1 VYKAWEPFKKSKSKS
16 KWAQYPKQ
24 FGLNWL
30 PQNISFNTEMTR
42 SYYEL
47 QERDMEDLGGQKLP
61 VTFNSQFLWNREFS
75 IRWDLTKNLHMNF
88 QSATHAEIKEPYD
101 ERPINKDLY
110 PDRYEAW
117 KDSVWHS
124 IKHFGTPLDYQQQF
138 TASLQ
143 LPLNKL
149 PIFDWVTSDAT
160 YNATYNWVRGTDLE
174 NGTSLGNTIANNR
187 QLNINGNFNMETL
200 YNHIP
205 FLKKANE
212 RFKKAAS
219 TPTRTQKKTRNKNN
233 KQGNK
238 EEKILPKNQNAW
250 QKEVTLSADS
260 SIIVNHGK
268 KTKKLTVVAR
278 TKDGK
283 KYSLKYKVL
292 DENRIRINTRDTVQL
307 MLSVAPKP
315 AANKQWWYKPAQ
327 SAARV
332 LMMVRSIGIS
342 YRNQY
347 SMSIPGF
354 LPNIGDAF
362 GQRTGSVMAPGLG
375 FAFGMVDD
383 SYIQKARDNG
393 WLLHNDSV
401 ATPATTNLTTD
412 LQIRATLEPI
422 RDLKID
428 LNASRTETK
437 ARSIQYMYD
446 GMPTTQSGTFT
457 MTTISLK
464 SALEGMGDANNG
476 FHSASFDRF
485 CNMLTDFQQRAEAH
499 YGKSVDAYSA
509 SVMIPAF
516 LSAYTGSGGSNLSFF
531 PALTRLLPNWTVR
544 YTGLSRL
551 PWFRDTFKSVTLNHS
566 YKSIYAVG
574 SYTSN
579 AGTTSQLGYNVPT
592 VSLNESFSPL
602 LGVDVTF
609 HNNLTAKVEYRTTRV
624 LNLSMTSIQIN
635 ESRSNDLVVGLA
647 YKISDFNI
655 FGTNGN
661 RKVKRAQRGSRRN
674 AQNAQAQSN
683 ATAPRTGVNHD
694 LNLRLDFSLRKQ
706 AAITR
711 DIATR
716 TSAASSGNTALKI
729 SFMADYTLSRLLTL
743 SAYYDRQT
751 NTPLLSSNSY
761 PTTTHDFGLSMKFS
775 LTR

>member
-1 VYKAWEPFKKSKSKS
+1 
-16 KWAQYPKQ
+16 
-24 FGLNWL
+24 
-30 PQNISFNTEMTR
+30 
-42 SYYEL
+42 
-47 QERDMEDLGGQKLP
+47 MEDLQGQKLP
-61 VTFNSQFLWNREFS
+61 LTFNEQFLWNRDFS

-88 QSATHAEIKEPYD
+88 QSATHAQIEEPYT
-101 ERPINKDLY
+101 PINKDLY
-110 PDRYEAW
+110 PERYEAW
-117 KDSVWHS
+117 KDSVWQS
-124 IKHFGTPLDYQQQF
+124 IRHFGVPLDYQQSF

-149 PIFDWVTSDAT
+149 PIFDWVSSDAT
-160 YNATYNWVRGTDLE
+160 YTATYNWVRGTDLE
-174 NGTSLGNTIANNR
+174 NGTNLGNTIANNR

-205 FLKKANE
+205 FLKKVNE
-212 RFKKAAS
+212 KFKKAQT
-219 TPTRTQKKTRNKNN
+219 TPQGNNRRQRGKSKDNKDDNKNEN
-233 KQGNK
+233 KKGDNKSSQNKSQNK

-250 QKEVTLSADS
+250 QKEVTLAADS
-260 SIIVNHGK
+260 AIIVNHGK
-268 KTKKLTVVAR
+268 KSKKVNVVAR

-283 KYSLKYKVL
+283 KYDIKYKVL
-292 DENRIRINTRDTVQL
+292 DENRIRIKNLDTIQV
-307 MLSVAPKP
+307 MLSITPKKP
-315 AANKQWWYKPAQ
+315 SDNQWWYKPAQ

-332 LMMVRSIGIS
+332 LMMLRSVSVS

-347 SMSIPGF
+347 AMSIPGF

-375 FAFGMVDD
+375 FAFGLVDD
-383 SYIQKARDNG
+383 SYLDKALNNG
-393 WLLHNDSV
+393 WLLVNDNV

-412 LQIRATLEPI
+412 LQLKATLEPI

-437 ARSIQYMYD
+437 AKSIQYMYK
-446 GMPTTQSGTFT
+446 GSPTTQSGTFT

-464 SALEGMGDANNG
+464 SAFEGIGDANNG
-476 FHSASFDRF
+476 FHSASFERF
-485 CNMLTDFQQRAEAH
+485 CNSLESYQRQAEARFGQEVNP
-499 YGKSVDAYSA
+499 YNA

-516 LSAYTGSGGSNLSFF
+516 LSAYTSSGGGLSFF
-531 PALTRLLPNWTVR
+531 PALTRLLPNWTIR
-544 YTGLSRL
+544 YTGLSKL
-551 PWFRDTFKSVTLNHS
+551 PWFRDQFKSVTINHS
-566 YKSIYAVG
+566 YKSVYAVG
-574 SYTSN
+574 SYTAK
-579 AGTTSQLGYNVPT
+579 AGTTSLLGYNVPT
-592 VSLNESFSPL
+592 VSVNESFAPL
-602 LGVDVTF
+602 IGVDVTF
-609 HNNLTAKVEYRTTRV
+609 HNNLTAKMEYRTTRV

-635 ESRSNDLVVGLA
+635 ESRSNDWVIGLA

-655 FGTNGN
+655 FGAGGN
-661 RKVKRAQRGSRRN
+661 RKIKKAQRKSK
-674 AQNAQAQSN
+674 QNAQDSKSKSDS
-683 ATAPRTGVNHD
+683 APKTGVNHD

-711 DIATR
+711 DIATQ

-751 NTPLLSSNSY
+751 NTPLLSSSSY
-761 PTTTHDFGLSMKFS
+761 PTTTHDFGLSLKFS